1 MINKCCIDSPIGPL
15 TITANDQSII
25 SIEFKGSDPRE
36 TSSPL
41 LQLCIDELSAYFN
54 GGLSEFT
61 VPIELSGTP
70 FQNKVWQ
77 ALTEIPF
84 GTSISYSELA
94 IKLGDQKCI
103 RAAGTANGK
112 NKIPIIIPCH
122 RVIGKDGSLVG
133 FSGGIEKKK
142 WLLKHEGII
151 RGEQIE
157 IFA

>member
-15 TITANDQSII
+15 TITANDQSVI
-25 SIEFKGSDPRE
+25 SIEFKGSDQRE

-41 LQLCIDELSAYFN
+41 IQLCIDELSAYFN

-94 IKLGDQKCI
+94 IKLGDLKCI

-133 FSGGIEKKK
+133 FSGGIDKKK